1 VREEQLVVP
10 VAQDEE
16 EQLDPKQEALLR
28 LAVERSWLSAPGD
41 GEDADETDPPEDE
54 FDPEFAES
62 GTPLV
67 LLAAQPGVSLAVAE
81 AARDWHDTCAYGLW
95 LVEDPEPRP
104 GVWLTDIVSGIRR
117 YTAIAPEQLE
127 GLHRWS
133 VILGPVVAIEGVKR
147 TGGTFIA
154 LRPDEGDA
162 AAAVVKEA
170 AGDIIRVLDGS
181 APAAAPSRAPR
192 MPPRAVRSASPSGP
206 VEMIVGAM
214 LSESAR
220 KFAPPTHAAGWT
232 APDLAPAPIDASVL
246 EPYQH
251 LLHGLTSGSPTI
263 EEHSELVDCALDVW
277 ARPGFETFVCE
288 PRLRF
293 EPFPHQLEAAARV
306 LRHMQGRAILA
317 DEVGLGKTI
326 EAGIVLSELRL
337 RGLAHRTLVLAPAGL
352 VEQWQEELERKF
364 ALPCAVADARS
375 LARIRGGPTRTDG
388 GEPVVIASLAAA
400 RRERLQ
406 AMLAADGW
414 DLVIADEAHR
424 LKNARSASA
433 RLARSLRTRY
443 LLLLTATPIENRLA
457 DLFQLVNLVRP
468 GLLGDAA
475 ALRSRHGGGDGSA
488 VRNVASLQL
497 ALRELMVRHR
507 RSEISLM
514 LPRRLAET
522 FRVVPSDAEAELYHG
537 ISARV
542 RAEARGATSA
552 RLLVLRSAQQLAGSS
567 PWACSGILSKLG
579 WSDLAGDAASIPS
592 TGKATALLE
601 LLARHLARDEK
612 VIVFTAYRRTLE
624 ALVALLAGEG
634 IEAAVYHGS
643 LPRAHK
649 DAAVARFAET
659 TPVLLTTEAAGEGRN
674 LQFCHVMVNFDL
686 PWNPMQIEQRLGRI
700 HRIGQRHDV
709 QLANLVAQGTIEERL
724 LGVLQSK
731 INLFELVVGELDM
744 ILGRVSEDL
753 DFESLVFREH
763 VASRDD
769 AEFDGRLQR
778 VGDELAQ
785 ARTGYLATRERV
797 DVLVGDA

>member
-1 VREEQLVVP
+1 MLSQPVRNRATP
-10 VAQDEE
+10 TAATGSTAP
-16 EQLDPKQEALLR
+16 DPGR
-28 LAVERSWLSAPGD
+28 
-41 GEDADETDPPEDE
+41 
-54 FDPEFAES
+54 
-62 GTPLV
+62 TP
-67 LLAAQPGVSLAVAE
+67 
-81 AARDWHDTCAYGLW
+81 
-95 LVEDPEPRP
+95 
-104 GVWLTDIVSGIRR
+104 I
-117 YTAIAPEQLE
+117 
-127 GLHRWS
+127 
-133 VILGPVVAIEGVKR
+133 
-147 TGGTFIA
+147 
-154 LRPDEGDA
+154 DA
-162 AAAVVKEA
+162 AA
-170 AGDIIRVLDGS
+170 
-181 APAAAPSRAPR
+181 
-192 MPPRAVRSASPSGP
+192 
-206 VEMIVGAM
+206 
-214 LSESAR
+214 
-220 KFAPPTHAAGWT
+220 
-232 APDLAPAPIDASVL
+232 L
-246 EPYQH
+246 EPYLH
-251 LLHGLTSGSPTI
+251 LLQGLTSGSPIT
-263 EEHSELVDCALDVW
+263 EEHSELVNRALDVW
-277 ARPGFETFVCE
+277 ARPGFETFMCE

-337 RGLAHRTLVLAPAGL
+337 RGLANRALVLVPAGL
-352 VEQWQEELERKF
+352 VEQWREELERKF
-364 ALPCAVADARS
+364 ALPCAVADVHS
-375 LARIRGGPTRTDG
+375 LDHMHGGSEWTEAG
-388 GEPVVIASLAAA
+388 VGPVLIASLAAA

-406 AMLAADGW
+406 AKLATDSW

-468 GLLGDAA
+468 GLLGDAGA
-475 ALRSRHGGGDGSA
+475 FRSRHGRGDGSA

-522 FRVVPSDAEAELYHG
+522 FRVVPSDEEAALYHG
-537 ISARV
+537 ISTRV

-552 RLLVLRSAQQLAGSS
+552 GLLALRSAQQLAGSS
-567 PWACSGILSKLG
+567 PWASSAILSKLG
-579 WSDLAGDAASIPS
+579 WDDLAAHAASIR
-592 TGKATALLE
+592 TTAKAAALLE
-601 LLARHLARDEK
+601 LLTRHLAGGQK

-624 ALVALLAGEG
+624 GLARLLAGAG

-643 LPRAHK
+643 LPRGRK
-649 DAAVARFAET
+649 DDAVARFAEA

-709 QLANLVAQGTIEERL
+709 QLANLVTQGTIEERL

-744 ILGRVSEDL
+744 ILGRVSDDL
-753 DFESLVFREH
+753 DFESLVFQEH

-785 ARTGYLATRERV
+785 ARTGYLAARERV
-797 DVLVGDA
+797 DALVGEA